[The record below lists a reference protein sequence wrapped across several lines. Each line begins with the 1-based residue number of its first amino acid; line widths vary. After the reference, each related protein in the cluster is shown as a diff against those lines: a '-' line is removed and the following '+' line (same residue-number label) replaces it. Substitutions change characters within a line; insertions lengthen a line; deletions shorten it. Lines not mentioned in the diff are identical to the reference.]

1 MKILVTGGGGFIASH
16 IVDAYLEEGY
26 KVLVVDDLSTGN
38 KKNIN
43 KNAYFEK
50 VSILNKD
57 ALEGIFLSFKP
68 DIVNHHAAQVN
79 LRYSFEDPVFDA
91 EINIIGGINLLQLS
105 LKYGVK
111 KFIFASSGGAIYGES
126 EKRPINEDYA
136 PHPFS
141 PYGVS
146 KLSLEEYIRVFS
158 TLNSMKYTILR
169 YANVYG
175 PRQDPLG
182 EAGVISIFINNII
195 NNKPC
200 IVFGDGEQTRDYV
213 YIKDVVSFNLQVLD
227 SATGIYNVGT
237 GIEYSINDLI
247 KYLKKIT
254 GENFK
259 VIYGEPIP
267 GEIRYISLDSSKA
280 KEELNWEPQ
289 FTFKEGLEETYRFFL
304 NKDLK

>member
-1 MKILVTGGGGFIASH
+1 MKILITGGGGFIASH
-16 IVDAYLEEGY
+16 IVDTYIEEGY
-26 KVLVVDDLSTGN
+26 KVLVVDDLSTG
-38 KKNIN
+38 KRKNIN

-68 DIVNHHAAQVN
+68 DVVNHHAAQIN
-79 LRYSFEDPVFDA
+79 LRSSFEDPVFDA

-111 KFIFASSGGAIYGES
+111 KFIFASSGGAIYGEVND
-126 EKRPINEDYA
+126 RPVSEDYP

-146 KLSLEEYIRVFS
+146 KLSFEQYIRVFS
-158 TLNSMKYTILR
+158 TLNGMKYVILR

-182 EAGVISIFINNII
+182 EAGVVSIFINNII

-200 IVFGDGEQTRDYV
+200 IVFGDGKQTRDYI
-213 YIKDVVSFNLQVLD
+213 YIKDVVSLNLKALD

-237 GIEYSINDLI
+237 GDEYSINDLI
-247 KYLKKIT
+247 KYLKEIT

-259 VIYGEPIP
+259 VIYGEPIS
-267 GEIRYISLDSSKA
+267 GEIKHISLAPSKA
-280 KEELNWEPQ
+280 RETLGWGIQ
-289 FTFKEGLEETYRFFL
+289 FTFREGLEETYRYFA
-304 NKDLK
+304 NKDS